1 MAARAHPVMNTD
13 PTNPVPWLPRPA
25 RLSFAV
31 MLVMLVL
38 VGWLHMTTLL
48 LTILFAS
55 LALRRL
61 SFGRSKLLG
70 IVLFL
75 LLMATVTW
83 GMWTFGIQAYKSFP
97 RIAEATIPAVV
108 SYAESRGLEL
118 PFTDWQSLRALAMT
132 EVEDQYA
139 RIGGYARTAA
149 FQMVYLIIGLF
160 VSVSLFINSKFRI
173 EGDPHT
179 ADDNMYTLTAQEI
192 GIRFRTFYRSFS
204 TVMGAQIL
212 ISTVNTALT
221 AAFLFAAGFNHAVVL
236 TFVTFLFGLLPIV
249 GNIASNTII
258 TAVGFTISPK
268 MALMALLFLITI
280 HKLEYFLNSHIIG
293 NRIKNPMWL
302 TLLGLLVGEKLMG
315 IPGMILAPVILHY
328 VKVES
333 SRAKIRA
340 EELVSA
346 NARDAEDARTAE

>member
-1 MAARAHPVMNTD
+1 MRSRAAWICPSPTSRAC
-13 PTNPVPWLPRPA
+13 A
-25 RLSFAV
+25 RWRWTRS
-31 MLVMLVL
+31 
-38 VGWLHMTTLL
+38 TT
-48 LTILFAS
+48 
-55 LALRRL
+55 
-61 SFGRSKLLG
+61 
-70 IVLFL
+70 
-75 LLMATVTW
+75 
-83 GMWTFGIQAYKSFP
+83 
-97 RIAEATIPAVV
+97 
-108 SYAESRGLEL
+108 
-118 PFTDWQSLRALAMT
+118 
-132 EVEDQYA
+132 A

-149 FQMVYLIIGLF
+149 FQMVYLVIGLF
-160 VSVSLFINSKFRI
+160 VSVSLFINSKFRM

-179 ADDNMYTLTAQEI
+179 ADDNLYTLTAQEI
-192 GIRFRTFYRSFS
+192 GIRLRTFYRSFS

-212 ISTVNTALT
+212 ISAVNTVLT
-221 AAFLFAAGFNHAVVL
+221 AGFLFAADFNHAVVL
-236 TFVTFLFGLLPIV
+236 TFVTFLCGLLPIV

-268 MALMALLFLITI
+268 MALLALLFLITI

-328 VKVES
+328 VKVEA

-340 EELVSA
+340 EELASA